1 MCLCGFL
8 AERTD
13 VNSSKLDSEGD
24 VHTNERRSTRV
35 WLVYDRDGW
44 MLGRWREGGEREKAD
59 LTDLAA
65 LLAIL
70 NNMLL
75 Q

>member
-24 VHTNERRSTRV
+24 THTNERRSTRV
-35 WLVYDRDGW
+35 WLVYDWDGW

-75 Q
+75 R